1 MTAGPSSGSVPA
13 TVVGINGQTFPTN
26 APYTYTNSS
35 GQFFAGAYTGCIGN
49 GSPANQTY
57 NLAAVFTETSAY
69 TIGTNADQCAL
80 ELINNTSG
88 LTVSLP
94 PASGAFGANYTTNIQ
109 DIAASGT
116 VTITPLQIGLPT
128 VGTPTTLTTGGS
140 LPASTTYYVT
150 VSAVDGAGQ
159 TTAQSVQSVTTG
171 SGTAT
176 NTVTV
181 PITAGTNGTYA
192 TSYNLWYSTS
202 TFSGGS
208 TSISYCT
215 VAATASTYTITG
227 TSAPCAGTGTVPS
240 SNTTASTING
250 GGTLAFS
257 TQYQTPTLWS
267 DGANWHATGTAV
279 GAATSA
285 GGVVASFSASTLVQA
300 TTNYYGP
307 ASSGVS
313 SLSGDAGGLAPIA
326 LTLKGFVYHSVNAP
340 ASGQT
345 FTVTVYVGTFGS
357 ETATAITCTVTNPN
371 NSCSDTSD
379 TASMSVGQTW
389 VIQVVTSTT
398 SGSTGTQVFG
408 LGKQW
413 MRRAF
418 LAVAFWLL
426 GAQAHA
432 QQLFTQ
438 PGIAITGPGQSTAY
452 YNDLWGKP
460 CANGA
465 KSSGQYPLT
474 NSPPSLGTAA
484 YYTMGDMPDADP
496 KSPIICT
503 SAQWAA
509 VSWDGSGNTWA
520 TPTSD
525 NAAANTSLMLA
536 FLEKEKGFST
546 LAATPAIYYI
556 SQSSNAFLP
565 LGNDTTC
572 ASSGVAIPNRPDI
585 PCLTTKPVMTAL
597 EVATGQTLRGECDR
611 ERHDHHGQFHD
622 PGHARPRDGH
632 HGRQLSGSDAVL
644 YQLNATQWEMS
655 KAPRSVPKALRALT
669 LKAVPFSSAAA
680 RGQMLAIRSTSRP
693 GIAAHPASSSAGAPV
708 IRSTSACFPA
718 KSYLMKWRTV
728 QGMRSVS
735 SRFPTSPA

>member
-1 MTAGPSSGSVPA
+1 MKNFIRIVGALALLLPALALAQTHYPYSTIPPEIAADSILCNPTGSTAVPTTCATTGTGNAVLATSPTLTTPNLGTPSAINLANATALPASALPSTAVTPGSYTSTNLTVDATGRITAAANGTGGGAQLNVANTWTALQTFGTDISIGGVTASGATGTGNVVFSASPTFTGTAVANNLTVNGTCTGCSGTAGITQLTGDVTAGPSSGSVPA
-13 TVVGINGQTFPTN
+13 TVVGANGQTFPTN

-257 TQYQTPTLWS
+257 TQYQTATLWS

-285 GGVVASFSASTLVQA
+285 SGVVASFSASTLVQA

-371 NSCSDTSD
+371 TSCSDTSD

-408 LGKQW
+408 LGKQ
-413 MRRAF
+413 
-418 LAVAFWLL
+418 
-426 GAQAHA
+426 
-432 QQLFTQ
+432 
-438 PGIAITGPGQSTAY
+438 
-452 YNDLWGKP
+452 
-460 CANGA
+460 
-465 KSSGQYPLT
+465 
-474 NSPPSLGTAA
+474 
-484 YYTMGDMPDADP
+484 
-496 KSPIICT
+496 
-503 SAQWAA
+503 
-509 VSWDGSGNTWA
+509 
-520 TPTSD
+520 
-525 NAAANTSLMLA
+525 
-536 FLEKEKGFST
+536 
-546 LAATPAIYYI
+546 
-556 SQSSNAFLP
+556 
-565 LGNDTTC
+565 
-572 ASSGVAIPNRPDI
+572 
-585 PCLTTKPVMTAL
+585 
-597 EVATGQTLRGECDR
+597 
-611 ERHDHHGQFHD
+611 
-622 PGHARPRDGH
+622 
-632 HGRQLSGSDAVL
+632 
-644 YQLNATQWEMS
+644 
-655 KAPRSVPKALRALT
+655 
-669 LKAVPFSSAAA
+669 
-680 RGQMLAIRSTSRP
+680 
-693 GIAAHPASSSAGAPV
+693 
-708 IRSTSACFPA
+708 
-718 KSYLMKWRTV
+718 
-728 QGMRSVS
+728 
-735 SRFPTSPA
+735 